1 MWKAVCL
8 ALACLLGMSAVLA
21 FMPGTG
27 DRVLSEAAV
36 VPSTMSTLAINEAED
51 APVVNTASKADKLS
65 LATSDAAL
73 QKDAVETIKVAPTV
87 ETSAPTRSAPKAQ
100 EVTNW
105 HWHVGSKIKRTVV
118 RER

>member
-1 MWKAVCL
+1 MWNAIFL

-36 VPSTMSTLAINEAED
+36 ALPSTVSTLAINEAED

-65 LATSDAAL
+65 IAASDSAH
-73 QKDAVETIKVAPTV
+73 QKVAVETIKVAPT
-87 ETSAPTRSAPKAQ
+87 SAPTRPAPKTR
-100 EVTNW
+100 EFTSW
-105 HWHVGSKIKRTVV
+105 HWHVGSKIKRN
-118 RER
+118 